1 MEHGARQQVFVADK
15 QNKRL
20 EPAVQSLVPQAQLS
34 ELAELP
40 SVIEHG
46 ARHPLDPIQA
56 EVAVHPTIL
65 EDNPS
70 QSASMQEETPV
81 HFAVIPSPR
90 SRMSMHEDVAAQ
102 LTSAMPELCTV
113 QSEPLLGNP
122 KFN

>member
-1 MEHGARQQVFVADK
+1 M
-15 QNKRL
+15 
-20 EPAVQSLVPQAQLS
+20 QSLNPQAQLS

-40 SVIEHG
+40 SVIGHG

-56 EVAVHPTIL
+56 ELTAVHPTIL

-70 QSASMQEETPV
+70 QSALMQEETPV
-81 HFAVIPSPR
+81 HFPVIPSPR
-90 SRMSMHEDVAAQ
+90 SRMSVHEDVAAQ

-113 QSEPLLGNP
+113 QPEPLLGNP